1 MANLYHPPQSKE
13 EAMRTVHVVAGA
25 TLVTA
30 ALPAFGAVSPAHVS
44 ADPVAVDGSYALNGT
59 YTAVSDGQWARK
71 NESFRN
77 DEATVTSTWIF
88 TSTCPNPYACT
99 GTVTSDQGWSAPA
112 HSTAGMWYVS
122 RDLPNWEPCAYGGAA
137 PGHQVYRFYT
147 LDASTLLGADKTI
160 GASGGC
166 GQNLPLVIEM
176 PFKLTKKQ

>member
-1 MANLYHPPQSKE
+1 
-13 EAMRTVHVVAGA
+13 MRAVHVVAGA

-122 RDLPNWEPCAYGGAA
+122 RWISK
-137 PGHQVYRFYT
+137 T
-147 LDASTLLGADKTI
+147 ASAIRTACKNDHSKSMGFRNVSK
-160 GASGGC
+160 
-166 GQNLPLVIEM
+166 
-176 PFKLTKKQ
+176 